1 MLSVTFDE
9 SLSII
14 TLVPDDPLT
23 LEDFQS
29 AKRIID
35 DHLSLK
41 GRLKG
46 IIIQTE
52 DFPGWASF
60 KVFLGHLKFIKD
72 HHKWVKHV
80 ALVTNSPVAQLA
92 ETLAKHF
99 INAKIRHFSFDE
111 EEHARGWIMNDSDYG
126 EV

>member
-9 SLSII
+9 TRSII
-14 TLVPDDPLT
+14 TLEPDSPLT
-23 LEDFQS
+23 IEDFQS

-35 DHLSLK
+35 EHLSLK

-52 DFPGWASF
+52 AFPGWTSF
-60 KVFLGHLKFIKD
+60 RAFLGHLKFIKD
-72 HHKWVKHV
+72 HHQWVKHV
-80 ALVTNSPVAQLA
+80 ALVTNSPAAQLA

-99 INAKIRHFSFDE
+99 INAKIRQFSFDE
-111 EEHARGWIMNDSDYG
+111 EEHARSWILNDNDYE